1 MVGDKSRFRMESDG
15 FERERKRKR
24 KMKQD
29 MPL

>member
-1 MVGDKSRFRMESDG
+1 MVGDKSRFKMEIDG
-15 FERERKRKR
+15 FKRERKR